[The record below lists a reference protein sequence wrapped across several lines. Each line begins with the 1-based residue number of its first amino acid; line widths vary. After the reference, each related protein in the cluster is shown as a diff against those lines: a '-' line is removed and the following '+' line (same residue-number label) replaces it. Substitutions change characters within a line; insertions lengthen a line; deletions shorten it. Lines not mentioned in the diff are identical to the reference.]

1 MGKVINLNEYKTK
14 QLEKFFDDE
23 IRQNDYPKIY
33 ITKAGESKYNI
44 IVSDAGENTL
54 FNQVPIPNLAVAIYA
69 ASYCKDKL
77 SEYLEEF
84 LSTDIINFDV
94 ECSREMN
101 KK

>member
-1 MGKVINLNEYKTK
+1 MGKLIDLNEYKTK
-14 QLEKFFDDE
+14 QLEKFYNDE
-23 IRQNDYPKIY
+23 QRNCPKIY

-44 IVSDAGENTL
+44 IVSDEGQNTL
-54 FNQVPIPNLAVAIYA
+54 FNQIPIPNLAVAIYA

-94 ECSREMN
+94 ECSKEMN